1 MKRSKT
7 ESYMGFA
14 ARARKLFTGYNTCVF
29 MAEKRRLKLLILA
42 EDLSEN
48 SREKMVKAANQYR
61 IPYRIYGNMQDL
73 SHIAGTEGKGIF
85 GIADENLANAILS
98 EIDRQS
104 SEKEVF

>member
-1 MKRSKT
+1 MRSKA

-14 ARARKLFTGYNTCVF
+14 AKARKLSTGYNTCLF
-29 MAEKRRLKLLILA
+29 MMEKRRLRLLILA

-48 SREKMVKAANQYR
+48 SKEKMITAAKQHR
-61 IPYRIYGNMQDL
+61 VPYRIYGSIEAL
-73 SHIAGTEGKGIF
+73 SHATGTEGKGIF

>member
-1 MKRSKT
+1 MKRSKL

-29 MAEKRRLKLLILA
+29 MAEKRRLRVLILA

-48 SREKMVKAANQYR
+48 SKEKMIKAAKQYR
-61 IPYRIYGNMQDL
+61 VPYRIYGSMEAL
-73 SHIAGTEGKGIF
+73 SHATGTEGKGIF

-98 EIDRQS
+98 DIDRQS

>member
-1 MKRSKT
+1 MRSKV

-14 ARARKLFTGYNTCVF
+14 ARARKLFTGYNTCIF
-29 MAEKRRLKLLILA
+29 MAEKRRLRLLILA

-48 SREKMVKAANQYR
+48 SKEKMLKAAKQYKL
-61 IPYRIYGNMQDL
+61 PYRVYGNMQDL
-73 SHIAGTEGKGIF
+73 SHATGCEGKGIF